1 MNFKDKEST
10 VTSFYNHQHE
20 LIGNTPILK
29 INSLSKLTGSNIFI
43 KCESMNPG
51 GSIKDRA
58 ARQIILEA
66 IDSKQ
71 LKPGMT
77 IVEGTAGNTGIGLAV
92 VAKSLGYESIA
103 VMPSGQA
110 IEKERMISFF
120 GGVLKLVAPCPFSDQ
135 NHFYHTARRLAEEN
149 PKKYFWAD
157 QFENLSNFN
166 AHYKH
171 TAPEIEKV
179 FGKDLDYFICAAGT
193 GGTIGG
199 NTAYLK
205 KVNSK
210 IKTLLVDPKG
220 SGLHSYLKTG
230 EFKSEGTSFTEG
242 IGNMRLVEN
251 FKQAIIDDSISL
263 DDQYLY
269 TIAKYVSDQDGIKL
283 GTSSALNV
291 AGAFHTALK
300 AKKGSNILTFKCD
313 LAERSYSK
321 MNNATFLTDKGIDLN
336 KDIKEYL

>member
-1 MNFKDKEST
+1 MNHLFNRQD
-10 VTSFYNHQHE
+10 E

-29 INSLSKLTGSNIFI
+29 IQSLSKLTGCNIFI
-43 KCESMNPG
+43 KCESFNPG

-58 ARQIILEA
+58 AKQIILDA
-66 IDSKQ
+66 IESKR
-71 LKPGMT
+71 LRAGMT
-77 IVEGTAGNTGIGLAV
+77 IVEGTAGNTGIGIAL
-92 VAKSLGYESIA
+92 VAKSLGYESLA

-110 IEKERMISFF
+110 IEKERMIEFF
-120 GGVLKLVAPCPFSDQ
+120 GGALKLVPPCPFANE
-135 NHFYHTARRLAEEN
+135 NHFFYTARKIAEEN
-149 PKKYFWAD
+149 PSQYFWAN
-157 QFENLSNFN
+157 QFDNLSNFK
-166 AHYKH
+166 AHFEN
-171 TAPEIEKV
+171 TGPEIAKV

-199 NTAYLK
+199 NTSYLK
-205 KVNSK
+205 SKNPK

-220 SGLHSYLKTG
+220 SGLHSYLKSG
-230 EFKSEGTSFTEG
+230 EFISEGTSFTEG

-269 TIAKYVSDQDGIKL
+269 TIAKYVSDHDGIKL

-291 AGAFHTALK
+291 AGAFHTALS
-300 AKKGSNILTFKCD
+300 AKKGSNILTFLCD

-321 MNNATFLTDKGIDLN
+321 MNNRDFLLEKGIDLN
-336 KDIKEYL
+336 KDIKDYL

>member
-1 MNFKDKEST
+1 MTNYF
-10 VTSFYNHQHE
+10 NHQHE

-29 INSLSKLTGSNIFI
+29 IQSLSNLTGCNIFI
-43 KCESMNPG
+43 KCESFNPG

-58 ARQIILEA
+58 AKQIILDA
-66 IDSKQ
+66 IESKQ

-92 VAKSLGYESIA
+92 VSKSLGFGSIA

-110 IEKERMISFF
+110 VEKERMIEFF
-120 GGVLKLVAPCPFSDQ
+120 GGSLKLVAPCPFANQ

-149 PKKYFWAD
+149 PSQYFWAN
-157 QFENLSNFN
+157 QFDNLSNFK
-166 AHYKH
+166 AHYEN
-171 TAPEIEKV
+171 TGPEIEKV
-179 FGKDLDYFICAAGT
+179 FGNDLDYFICAAGT

-205 KVNSK
+205 SKNSK

-220 SGLHSYLKTG
+220 SGIHSYLKTG
-230 EFKSEGTSFTEG
+230 EYKSEGTSITEG
-242 IGNMRLVEN
+242 IGIMRLVEN
-251 FKQAIIDDSISL
+251 FKKAIIDDSISL
-263 DDQYLY
+263 DDQHLY
-269 TIAKYVSDQDGIKL
+269 TVAKYVSDNDGIKL

-291 AGAFHTALK
+291 AGAFDTALK
-300 AKKGSNILTFKCD
+300 AKKGSNILTFMCD

-321 MNNATFLTDKGIDLN
+321 MNNNDFLIERGIDLN
-336 KDIKEYL
+336 KDLKDYM

>member
-1 MNFKDKEST
+1 MNKYF
-10 VTSFYNHQHE
+10 NNQHE

-29 INSLSKLTGSNIFI
+29 INSLSKLTGCNIFI
-43 KCESMNPG
+43 KCESFNPG

-58 ARQIILEA
+58 AKQIILDA
-66 IDSKQ
+66 IETKQ

-120 GGVLKLVAPCPFSDQ
+120 GGKLKLVAPCPFANK
-135 NHFYHTARRLAEEN
+135 NHFYHTARGISEDS
-149 PKKYFWAD
+149 PSKYFWAN
-157 QFENLSNFN
+157 QFENLSNFK
-166 AHYKH
+166 AHFEN
-171 TAPEIEKV
+171 TAPEIDKV
-179 FGKDLDYFICAAGT
+179 FGTDLDYFICAAGT

-199 NTAYLK
+199 NTAFLK
-205 KVNSK
+205 KVNPK

-220 SGLHSYLKTG
+220 SGLHSYLQTG
-230 EFKSEGTSFTEG
+230 EFKSEGNSFTEG

-269 TIAKYVSDQDGIKL
+269 TIAKFVSDHDGIKL

-291 AGAFHTALK
+291 AGAFHTALT
-300 AKKGSNILTFKCD
+300 ANKGSNILTFMCD

-321 MNNATFLTDKGIDLN
+321 MNNESFLKDKGINLN
-336 KDIKEYL
+336 EDIKNYL

>member
-1 MNFKDKEST
+1 MTHF
-10 VTSFYNHQHE
+10 FNHQHE

-29 INSLSKLTGSNIFI
+29 IDSLSKLTGCNIFI

-58 ARQIILEA
+58 AKQIILDA
-66 IDSKQ
+66 IESKQ
-71 LKPGMT
+71 LRPGMT

-92 VAKSLGYESIA
+92 VSKSLGYESIA

-110 IEKERMISFF
+110 VEKERMINFF
-120 GGVLKLVAPCPFSDQ
+120 GGTLKLVAPCPFNDK
-135 NHFYHTARRLAEEN
+135 NHFYHVAQGLAKEN
-149 PKKYFWAD
+149 PDKYFWAN
-157 QFENLSNFN
+157 QFENLSNYK
-166 AHYKH
+166 AHYEN

-179 FGKDLDYFICAAGT
+179 FGTDLHYFICAAGT

-205 KVNSK
+205 KANPK
-210 IKTLLVDPKG
+210 IRTLLVDPKG
-220 SGLHSYLKTG
+220 SGLDSYLKTG
-230 EFKSEGTSFTEG
+230 EFKSEGSSITEG
-242 IGNMRLVEN
+242 IGIMRLVEN

-269 TIAKYVSDQDGIKL
+269 TIAKYVSDHDGIKL

-291 AGAFHTALK
+291 AGAFNTALT
-300 AKKGSNILTFKCD
+300 ARKGSNILTFMCD

-321 MNNATFLTDKGIDLN
+321 MNNEKFLIDKGIDLN